1 MDLADFITGAQAP
14 LLVGIVLALA
24 ALALVL
30 APVLGAEEAATRP
43 SARARRDALHP
54 DDIVEA
60 SAIDALREIEF
71 DRATEKISD
80 SDYETLKRQYTAAAL
95 AELRAREGGAATAPV
110 AAVAVARA
118 ASPDDLAERI
128 IGKYKPA
135 DRACATCG
143 PRPEPDALYC
153 STCGGY
159 LPGSCELCNA
169 PVSAAGAH
177 FCTNCGHA
185 LAA

>member
-1 MDLADFITGAQAP
+1 MNVSDFISGAQAP

-24 ALALVL
+24 ALAIVL
-30 APVLGAEEAATRP
+30 APVLGAEQQATRP
-43 SARARRDALHP
+43 GTRARGAMLHP
-54 DDIVEA
+54 DDVVEA

-80 SDYETLKRQYTAAAL
+80 GDYETLKRQYTVAAL
-95 AELRAREGGAATAPV
+95 AELRAREGS
-110 AAVAVARA
+110 AAVAVPVARA

-128 IGKYKPA
+128 IGKYRPA
-135 DRACATCG
+135 DRACTTCG

-159 LPGSCELCNA
+159 LPGACDLCNA
-169 PVSAAGAH
+169 PVSAVGAH

>member
-1 MDLADFITGAQAP
+1 MNVADFITGPQAP

-24 ALALVL
+24 ALAIVL
-30 APVLGAEEAATRP
+30 APVLGAEQEASRP
-43 SARARRDALHP
+43 VPRPRTDAFHP
-54 DDIVEA
+54 DDVVEA

-80 SDYETLKRQYTAAAL
+80 GDYETLKRQYTAAAL
-95 AELRAREGGAATAPV
+95 AELRAREGASAPAAP
-110 AAVAVARA
+110 VAVARA
-118 ASPDDLAERI
+118 ASPDELAERI

-153 STCGGY
+153 SSCGGY
-159 LPGSCELCNA
+159 LPGACDLCQA

-177 FCTNCGHA
+177 FCTSCGHA

>member
-1 MDLADFITGAQAP
+1 MNVSDFISGAQAP
-14 LLVGIVLALA
+14 LLIGIVLALA
-24 ALALVL
+24 ALAIVL
-30 APVLGAEEAATRP
+30 SPVLGAEQQATRP
-43 SARARRDALHP
+43 TTRRRAEALHP
-54 DDIVEA
+54 DDVVEA

-71 DRATEKISD
+71 DRATGKISD
-80 SDYETLKRQYTAAAL
+80 ADYETLKRQYTAAAL
-95 AELRAREGGAATAPV
+95 VELRAREAASAADTSTPGAGAST
-110 AAVAVARA
+110 
-118 ASPDDLAERI
+118 ASPDEIAERI

-135 DRACATCG
+135 DRACTTCG

-159 LPGSCELCNA
+159 LPGACDLCNA

-177 FCTNCGHA
+177 FCTSCGHA